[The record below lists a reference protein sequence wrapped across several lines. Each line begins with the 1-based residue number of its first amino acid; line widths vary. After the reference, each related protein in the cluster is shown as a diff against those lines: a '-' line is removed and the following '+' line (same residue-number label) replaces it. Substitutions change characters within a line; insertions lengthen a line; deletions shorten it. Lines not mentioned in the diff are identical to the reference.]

1 MLKTIALVTALL
13 ALAAA
18 PAAAQVKS
26 PHSDN
31 MSLIANW
38 NNHGDYGQGSDMAF
52 WGNRLVAGAYSGPGG
67 FRLLDISDPAKPT
80 LEGAFDC
87 PGPQNDVS
95 IWKDLVIVS
104 VDSAR
109 GAA

>member
-1 MLKTIALVTALL
+1 MRTMLLTVAALL
-13 ALAAA
+13 ALALA
-18 PAAAQVKS
+18 PTAQAQVTS

-31 MSLIANW
+31 MRLLANW
-38 NNHGDYGQGSDMAF
+38 NNGGDYGQGSDMAF

-67 FRLLDISDPAKPT
+67 FRMLDISEPAAPS
-80 LEGAFDC
+80 LIGAFDC

-95 IWKDLVIVS
+95 VWKDLVIVS

-109 GAA
+109 